1 MTSDYEIS
9 IFYSD
14 EDAGYIAEIRELP
27 MCSAFGRTPAEAL
40 AELEIARDAWLA
52 VARSEGRP
60 IPRPRDRR
68 THAAS

>member
-1 MTSDYEIS
+1 MSDYEIS

-27 MCSAFGRTPAEAL
+27 LCSAFGRTPATAL
-40 AELEIARDAWLA
+40 AELEIARDAWLE

-60 IPRPRDRR
+60 IPEPQAHQA
-68 THAAS
+68 HAAS